1 MIDRVKITHRGKQR
15 LCIHNTLPSKRH
27 GHDGHS
33 KIHVIGII
41 GDKKT
46 CNKIIKQSIV
56 KVLGIKCVEIN
67 VFRLLS
73 KRDTFTCK
81 TYK

>member
-41 GDKKT
+41 GNKKT
-46 CNKIIKQSIV
+46 CNKI
-56 KVLGIKCVEIN
+56 L
-67 VFRLLS
+67 
-73 KRDTFTCK
+73 
-81 TYK
+81 